1 MRGCETTIDSRSV
14 RCRNWRTQNSH
25 IALPYPTQFATS
37 PKHRC
42 FPRLGK
48 SFYFSRSYRGGNP
61 TSSLNAPLSDWNV
74 GFRGEGVGFRGPHPS
89 ILPILLNL
97 HFYIS
102 HFSFIFQVLSI
113 KPSGSR
119 SPVALATFWV
129 ISI

>member
-74 GFRGEGVGFRGPHPS
+74 GFRGEGVGFRGPPPVNS
-89 ILPILLNL
+89 ADPLKFAFLYIAFFFYFSSFVDQAIRLSQPGCFSNILG
-97 HFYIS
+97 Y
-102 HFSFIFQVLSI
+102 
-113 KPSGSR
+113 
-119 SPVALATFWV
+119 
-129 ISI
+129 